1 MSHYPKISVIK
12 NLTTSS
18 PSDIVFI
25 GIYKD
30 KTLTPSGN
38 DLSTDIKSGFDSAIK
53 SGDVK
58 GKTGELNFFYV
69 DGRKYAL
76 VGLGSKSKINAEKIR
91 IASGSAIR
99 SAISKK
105 AKTNTLDCFCSEID
119 SCQPMGEGIA
129 LGGYEYND
137 LKTMDDKS
145 FSIN

>member
-1 MSHYPKISVIK
+1 MSHHPKISVIK

-69 DGRKYAL
+69 DHNNLFDICHVHTLAL
-76 VGLGSKSKINAEKIR
+76 LLDIQTYKIYHMSFPYYNL
-91 IASGSAIR
+91 
-99 SAISKK
+99 
-105 AKTNTLDCFCSEID
+105 TNLVV
-119 SCQPMGEGIA
+119 
-129 LGGYEYND
+129 
-137 LKTMDDKS
+137 
-145 FSIN
+145 

>member
-38 DLSTDIKSGFDSAIK
+38 DLSTDIKSGFDSAIN

-58 GKTGELNFFYV
+58 GKTGELNFFYL

-91 IASGSAIR
+91 TASGSAIR

-105 AKTNTLDCFCSEID
+105 A
-119 SCQPMGEGIA
+119 
-129 LGGYEYND
+129 ND
-137 LKTMDDKS
+137 VVHLVYLPLLVILSSIVMLFAVFS
-145 FSIN
+145 FNHNL